1 MSGPSVQLLAH
12 TAEPERTVAL
22 AARLCYSARGVAD
35 LAAGLSEAEVESLLE
50 KLLAM
55 GHLSALEHAQ
65 FTLGVEGISRAC
77 SHQLVRHRV
86 ASYSQQSQR
95 YVALRRVQAVVP
107 PSIEDRPELAAAFR
121 RALEQAWALY
131 GRLVDEGVPA
141 EDARYLLPNACETKL
156 VVSMNARELRHFF
169 SLRLCRRAQWEV
181 RALARA
187 MLGAV
192 EAVAPRLFR
201 GAGPGC
207 LAGSCPEGA
216 YSCGQAAEV
225 RRELAEGVRRDP

>member
-1 MSGPSVQLLAH
+1 VSGPSVQVLAH

-22 AARLCYSARGVAD
+22 AARLCYSGRGIGD
-35 LAAGLSEAEVESLLE
+35 LEAGLSDDEVGGLLE

-77 SHQLVRHRV
+77 SHQLVRHRL

-95 YVALRRVQAVVP
+95 YVALRQVHAVTP
-107 PSIEDRPELAAAFR
+107 PSVAGRPELAAAFR
-121 RALEQAWALY
+121 RALEEAWGLY

-156 VVSMNARELRHFF
+156 VLSMNARELRHFLA
-169 SLRLCRRAQWEV
+169 LRLCRRAQWEI
-181 RALARA
+181 RALARE
-187 MLGAV
+187 MLRAV
-192 EAVAPRLFR
+192 RGLAPRLFV

-207 LAGSCPEGA
+207 LEGTCPEGA
-216 YSCGQAAEV
+216 YSCGQAVDV
-225 RRELAEGVRRDP
+225 RRELSLDGKG